1 MDLKFHL
8 EAKSET
14 KKHINYPII
23 IRIGRQHFHFLALKQ
38 QVLEKVT
45 FLRTV

>member
-14 KKHINYPII
+14 KKHINYPTI
-23 IRIGRQHFHFLALKQ
+23 IRVGRQHFHFLALKQ
-38 QVLEKVT
+38 QVLRKET
-45 FLRTV
+45 FLGTV